1 MPRAQERSSSAH
13 RAWLAIA
20 ACSMAF
26 VACGTAAGSS
36 KPTDRSNER
45 NDPIANPI
53 SSSSQ
58 RDAQP
63 TASGPIVSAWIA
75 AQQAFEEAAR
85 SANPDEPELAA
96 TTIPPLLPWSESL
109 LRRMRSAGQVGR
121 GPVQLG
127 RPQVVAQQDGEA
139 RVQSCVHD
147 EEIVISAATG
157 VPAPGDPGQ
166 VDFLWITSTMQLT
179 SSGWKLATQ
188 TVEVGQCHA
197 S

>member
-1 MPRAQERSSSAH
+1 MLFR
-13 RAWLAIA
+13 
-20 ACSMAF
+20 
-26 VACGTAAGSS
+26 
-36 KPTDRSNER
+36 
-45 NDPIANPI
+45 
-53 SSSSQ
+53 
-58 RDAQP
+58 
-63 TASGPIVSAWIA
+63 SAWIA

-109 LRRMRSAGQVGR
+109 LRKMRSAGQVGR

-127 RPQVVAQQDGEA
+127 RPQVVVQQDAEA

-157 VPAPGDPGQ
+157 VPAPGDPGH

-179 SSGWKLATQ
+179 ASGWKLATQ